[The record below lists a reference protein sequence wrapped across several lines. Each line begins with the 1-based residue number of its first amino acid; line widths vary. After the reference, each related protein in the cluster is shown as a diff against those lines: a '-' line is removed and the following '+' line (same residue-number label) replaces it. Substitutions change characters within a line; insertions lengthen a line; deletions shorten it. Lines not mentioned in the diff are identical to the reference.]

1 MPTTPVLLSQLSLSK
16 RISAR
21 PRRYSRILLT
31 LAVVLAA
38 AALLAGGMW
47 GVLAV
52 VIGLPA
58 AALGYALELRRLWTT
73 AGRTGR

>member
-1 MPTTPVLLSQLSLSK
+1 MPTTPVLLSQLSLSE

-21 PRRYSRILLT
+21 PRRYSGILFA

-38 AALLAGGMW
+38 AALLAGGLW

-52 VIGLPA
+52 VVGLLA
-58 AALGYALELRRLWTT
+58 AALGYALELRRLWTI